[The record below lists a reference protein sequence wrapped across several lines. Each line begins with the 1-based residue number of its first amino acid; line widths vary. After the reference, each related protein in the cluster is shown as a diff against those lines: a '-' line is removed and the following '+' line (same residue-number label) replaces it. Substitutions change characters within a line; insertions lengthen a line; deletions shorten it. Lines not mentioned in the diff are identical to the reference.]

1 LAATP
6 NVSEL
11 LLPLLAGTL
20 ASMLVGLASIYW
32 LLSFLQRR
40 SLLVFGWYR
49 IAAGLLALG
58 VLLLRA

>member
-1 LAATP
+1 
-6 NVSEL
+6 
-11 LLPLLAGTL
+11 
-20 ASMLVGLASIYW
+20 MGLASIYW
-32 LLSFLQRR
+32 LLSFLQRH